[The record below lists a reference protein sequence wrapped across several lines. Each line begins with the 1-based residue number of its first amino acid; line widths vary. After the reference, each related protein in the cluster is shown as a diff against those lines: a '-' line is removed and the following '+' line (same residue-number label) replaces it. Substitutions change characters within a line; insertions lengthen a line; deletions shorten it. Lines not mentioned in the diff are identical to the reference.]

1 MKLRPYVQ
9 RHPRMSVRGFTLVE
23 LLVVV
28 AITATLAAIIL
39 IVVGRVR
46 GSANMARDMTSMR
59 DIGTAIAQYAS
70 ENNNRLPV
78 NPKYS
83 DSHGVARIPIPED
96 LANNTGSFCRFELI
110 DRYLPRD
117 GNFPQG
123 SWYAFQKRAN
133 SPWISPSARAYP
145 GWNKQAAYPNLTGPL
160 AFAFN
165 PQIENDDWEGFMS
178 KIPGSRSYVILAEQN
193 DSAAN
198 NVDPGKE
205 AVTEPD
211 VKTRY
216 RHSHPG
222 GKGLY
227 LFTDYHIEAIAGS
240 RHYGYYTEHP
250 DEPNIWKWWK

>member
-1 MKLRPYVQ
+1 MKLRFYK
-9 RHPRMSVRGFTLVE
+9 RPRATMNASGFTLVE
-23 LLVVV
+23 LLVVI
-28 AITATLAAIIL
+28 AIIAALAAIVL
-39 IVVGRVR
+39 TVTTRAM
-46 GSANMARDMTSMR
+46 GSANMARSMR
-59 DIGTAIAQYAS
+59 HMNELGVAIAQYVN
-70 ENNNRLPV
+70 ENNDRLPV

-83 DSHGVARIPIPED
+83 DSHGVPRIAIPDD
-96 LANNTGSFCRFELI
+96 LAANTGSFCRFELI

-117 GNFPQG
+117 ESFPQG

-133 SPWISPSARAYP
+133 SPWLSPSAKSYP
-145 GWNKQAAYPNLTGPL
+145 GWTKQKSYPNLTGPL

-165 PQIENDDWEGFMS
+165 PQIENDDWEGFLNR
-178 KIPGSRSYVILAEQN
+178 IPGNRAYVILAEQN

-205 AVTEPD
+205 AETNSD

-227 LFTDYHIEAIAGS
+227 LFTDYHIEALTGS
-240 RHYGYYTEHP
+240 RHYGYFTANPSER
-250 DEPNIWKWWK
+250 NIWKWWK